1 MRPPSCGKGR
11 RRKRKKMSL
20 KPDFSETQDRNHG
33 VTCCGREGPNRMLPS
48 PPQLQTIG
56 DVEDRELIAL
66 GPDCV
71 PALRGKGGYKSS
83 QSKTRTGQR
92 IL

>member
-1 MRPPSCGKGR
+1 
-11 RRKRKKMSL
+11 
-20 KPDFSETQDRNHG
+20 
-33 VTCCGREGPNRMLPS
+33 MLPS